1 MASTADTK
9 DDATMAQS
17 IGFLILF
24 SIYLICLAYACYKL
38 YSSFTEARI
47 FRIIKSLIVAFLI
60 LRTIY
65 WTDPLCDFPLAI
77 YNLLEVIPNFLLYI
91 MGQMIAYEW
100 IKVRLELR
108 GETLDYLFKTKLTL
122 IVMNGIATT
131 IGLVILILQSIKV
144 GGISG
149 IYTIAINFVYAFV
162 DLGIMLVAGLQ
173 LKYYIQIAF
182 PGFSTH
188 KITQTLIYSSFCYA
202 GRSVVLLSLS
212 ILMQTYPNIKTDNRG
227 IYWAIFI
234 FFFYCLT
241 DIFFLALIL
250 KIVSQPY
257 AL

>member
-60 LRTIY
+60 CKPYAVRTIY

-100 IKVRLELR
+100 
-108 GETLDYLFKTKLTL
+108 
-122 IVMNGIATT
+122 
-131 IGLVILILQSIKV
+131 
-144 GGISG
+144 
-149 IYTIAINFVYAFV
+149 
-162 DLGIMLVAGLQ
+162 
-173 LKYYIQIAF
+173 
-182 PGFSTH
+182 
-188 KITQTLIYSSFCYA
+188 
-202 GRSVVLLSLS
+202 
-212 ILMQTYPNIKTDNRG
+212 
-227 IYWAIFI
+227 
-234 FFFYCLT
+234 
-241 DIFFLALIL
+241 
-250 KIVSQPY
+250 
-257 AL
+257 